1 MLRLARILV
10 LVTAA
15 ATLSACASSGRGI
28 PAPVETREAPST
40 VPSLPPSLPSSVPP
54 TVSPAEM
61 PSEVRR
67 SELPSLP
74 PVTEPEAP
82 ATPVS
87 TLLAAV
93 DAAIAAGQ
101 LEQAAALSE
110 RALRISP
117 RDGQLWYRLA
127 SIRFQQQRY
136 SDAVGFAQRAL
147 SFAGSDRALTQD
159 SNQLLARANAAQ

>member
-1 MLRLARILV
+1 MRLARNLIFL
-10 LVTAA
+10 TAA
-15 ATLSACASSGRGI
+15 VTLSACANYSARSV
-28 PAPVETREAPST
+28 PAPVETREAPSASSST
-40 VPSLPPSLPSSVPP
+40 LPSVPSSPSSVPP
-54 TVSPAEM
+54 VETPPDA
-61 PSEVRR
+61 RR
-67 SELPSLP
+67 ETPSLP
-74 PVTEPEAP
+74 PVAEPETP

-93 DAAIAAGQ
+93 DAAIASGQ

-127 SIRFQQQRY
+127 SIRYQQQRY
-136 SDAVGFAQRAL
+136 ADAVGFAQRAL

-159 SNQLLARANAAQ
+159 SNQLLARANAAR

>member
-1 MLRLARILV
+1 MLRVLGIL
-10 LVTAA
+10 
-15 ATLSACASSGRGI
+15 TLLTLGACANYSAPTV

-40 VPSLPPSLPSSVPP
+40 SSSIPPSAPSSIPPVETPPDTRRSEPPSLPPLVQ
-54 TVSPAEM
+54 
-61 PSEVRR
+61 
-67 SELPSLP
+67 
-74 PVTEPEAP
+74 PEAP

-93 DAAIAAGQ
+93 DAAIAGGQ

-117 RDGQLWYRLA
+117 RDGHLWYRLA

-136 SDAVGFAQRAL
+136 ADAVGFAQRAL
-147 SFAGSDRALTQD
+147 SFAGSDSALTRD
-159 SNQLLARANAAQ
+159 SNQLLARATSAQ